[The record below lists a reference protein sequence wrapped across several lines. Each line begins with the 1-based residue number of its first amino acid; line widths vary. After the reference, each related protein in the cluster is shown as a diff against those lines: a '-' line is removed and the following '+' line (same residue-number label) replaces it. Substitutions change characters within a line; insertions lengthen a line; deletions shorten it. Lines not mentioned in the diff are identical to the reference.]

1 MDEILSLIAF
11 HGITDLYKR
20 SLYIIPLYMTTTISS
35 IFIPINLLN
44 TITIILSSLHFSDDG
59 YLNESQMFLCLLF
72 LLYYGEQSWSQNIML
87 GYMGFI
93 HTPHHFYNLYLTD
106 EQYYVCFIALA
117 CIYHWEGLLTMLQ
130 KIVISGGR
138 QPNTIS
144 HKVILGIINGH
155 ILCNLPKKRFYWD
168 SNPGLQIQSLL

>member
-11 HGITDLYKR
+11 HGITDIYKR
-20 SLYIIPLYMTTTISS
+20 SPYIIPLYMTTTITS
-35 IFIPINLLN
+35 IFIPMNILN
-44 TITIILSSLHFSDDG
+44 TITIILTSLHFSDDG

-72 LLYYGEQSWSQNIML
+72 LLYYGEQKWSQNIIL

-93 HTPHHFYNLYLTD
+93 HTPLHFHDLYLTN
-106 EQYYVCFIALA
+106 EQYYFCLFVLVF
-117 CIYHWEGLLTMLQ
+117 IYHWERLLTILKQ
-130 KIVISGGR
+130 IVVSGGR
-138 QPNTIS
+138 QPNTLS
-144 HKVILGIINGH
+144 HKVLLGIINAH